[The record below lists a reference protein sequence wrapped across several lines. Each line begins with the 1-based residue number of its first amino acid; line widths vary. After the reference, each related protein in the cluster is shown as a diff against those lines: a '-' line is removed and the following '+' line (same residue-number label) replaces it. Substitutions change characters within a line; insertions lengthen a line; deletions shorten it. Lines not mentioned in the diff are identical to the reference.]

1 MNSIN
6 IMSIFGAV
14 SVIFAVAAVSTGVQA
29 IINPAGFAT
38 SFGIPLPRPAPKHA
52 KPFKPRA
59 TPTAEEAATS
69 SAYIALLGARQLGTG
84 ITLLVFAYQGKWIE
98 SATILTI
105 IGIVVA
111 GMDGYHIAR
120 SGSLGGGLFHAI
132 PGALIAALAA
142 ATLHAGR

>member
-1 MNSIN
+1 MDGIS
-6 IMSIFGAV
+6 IMSTFRAV
-14 SVIFAVAAVSTGVQA
+14 SVIFAVASVATGVQA

-38 SFGIPLPRPAPKHA
+38 SFGIPLVPHPSPEHA
-52 KPFKPRA
+52 KALKPRA
-59 TPTAEEAATS
+59 TPTAQEAAIS

-84 ITLLVFAYQGKWIE
+84 ITLLVFAYQGKWVE
-98 SATILTI
+98 SATILAI

-120 SGSLGGGLFHAI
+120 SGPLASGLFHAI

-142 ATLHAGR
+142 ATLHAG